1 MEVSDG
7 RVQDGDAAV
16 TVSGMGDDPRREAA
30 EHVGAD
36 PRDLVLGHVQK
47 LAQLRIVAVGE
58 RLRKRAAEPAKLGDL
73 AGHDDV
79 RAFPD
84 VDLRPWDEREAV
96 RPEDA
101 SFVRIRAQQVL
112 VDGLEVSGVEELGER
127 DAVQPDSL
135 RHPDHP
141 LDRS

>member
-1 MEVSDG
+1 
-7 RVQDGDAAV
+7 
-16 TVSGMGDDPRREAA
+16 MGDDPRREAA

-36 PRDLVLGHVQK
+36 PRDLEVLGHVQK
-47 LAQLRIVAVGE
+47 LAQLRLVAVGE

-79 RAFPD
+79 RSFPD

-135 RHPDHP
+135 RHPDDP